1 MMCLLIV
8 LEFLYKLDYL
18 GLVGGSFGVELNLQL
33 LFGDLDLFVFVELD
47 TKFSAILFE
56 LFLFLMIFVAPA
68 FLLLHFWF

>member
-1 MMCLLIV
+1 
-8 LEFLYKLDYL
+8 
-18 GLVGGSFGVELNLQL
+18 
-33 LFGDLDLFVFVELD
+33 LD